1 MTNILIISEKWW
13 PEGGGGELAT
23 YLITDM
29 LSRHFKVTVITGS
42 KLHKSLNGVR
52 MFNTPLLISH
62 SKHELW
68 IKTTLLAKESW
79 FKKLIKNTDIV
90 YVPSFSF
97 PVIPLAKRMGKKVIV
112 HLHGYIPVSYTSLI
126 PAPYEENK
134 NSIWKFNI
142 WLENRRGLANL
153 LAAGLSLYI
162 MPKIVRTWLEQAD
175 KVLCVSNR
183 HAKIVSELAP
193 ELKNKIAVIHNPPPK
208 DSLMINTNEIS
219 KEHKPTIAY
228 NISDII
234 KGYHIFLKVLLRSS
248 DNTRFITFGSA
259 IPAIIKNR
267 KKNILHYSR
276 RLSHEEVIKIY
287 MRSWGAL
294 FLSIVEETFGY
305 AVLDAGLATA
315 IPIAFKVGG
324 ISEIIE
330 GTHAESFSVKPYD
343 ISSLLD
349 KIEYIS
355 SMSPHQVMDIGIK
368 IRSELLRKFD
378 EKKIESSLIEIFNTI
393 LSE

>member
-1 MTNILIISEKWW
+1 
-13 PEGGGGELAT
+13 
-23 YLITDM
+23 
-29 LSRHFKVTVITGS
+29 
-42 KLHKSLNGVR
+42 
-52 MFNTPLLISH
+52 
-62 SKHELW
+62 
-68 IKTTLLAKESW
+68 
-79 FKKLIKNTDIV
+79 
-90 YVPSFSF
+90 
-97 PVIPLAKRMGKKVIV
+97 
-112 HLHGYIPVSYTSLI
+112 
-126 PAPYEENK
+126 
-134 NSIWKFNI
+134 
-142 WLENRRGLANL
+142 
-153 LAAGLSLYI
+153 
-162 MPKIVRTWLEQAD
+162 
-175 KVLCVSNR
+175 
-183 HAKIVSELAP
+183 
-193 ELKNKIAVIHNPPPK
+193 PK
-208 DSLMINTNEIS
+208 DSLMININEIS

-287 MRSWGAL
+287 MRSWAAL
-294 FLSIVEETFGY
+294 SLSIVEETFGY